1 MFEDLKD
8 SKNAKS
14 YFPWCHELLSY
25 HILCVGGLESP
36 GSVRSLKKYLAFYG
50 KLVWIRV
57 FPNLQAPGGFAHVI
71 LDRPESYHQLFSKSI
86 HCFEGMNLRIKMWRK
101 PSDGSSYDAKIN
113 ERKVFIK
120 NLASFITEK
129 HLFEYFE
136 RFGEIEAIEIPSS
149 GIFEPARKIGYIT
162 FQKKQ
167 TAELVLQRPNHIIRK
182 NKVKCRQYCP
192 DKKDIDWQSSITIPN
207 VPPVKNE
214 GVQSRGISDLPNIN
228 LYKVFKRGKKK
239 FINMQASP
247 EAHDCSSDS
256 VSIASLKDLD
266 KLSPL
271 STTNSIQTHF
281 SKKVPNIDTVLIA
294 ETQNNPLTDDSKP
307 LSQKQF
313 VSDCRTDLN
322 YLRRPLF
329 VHYYTVIDK
338 Y

>member
-167 TAELVLQRPNHIIRK
+167 TAELVLQKPNHTLRK

-207 VPPVKNE
+207 VPPVNSE

-239 FINMQASP
+239 FINMQISS
-247 EAHDCSSDS
+247 EEHQSSSDS
-256 VSIASLKDLD
+256 ISIASIEDSEKA
-266 KLSPL
+266 SPL
-271 STTNSIQTHF
+271 STTNSIQTF
-281 SKKVPNIDTVLIA
+281 LPNKVEPIHACKIDEI
-294 ETQNNPLTDDSKP
+294 QNNPLTDGFEQWNQFQS
-307 LSQKQF
+307 LSIDGINF
-313 VSDCRTDLN
+313 N
-322 YLRRPLF
+322 YMRRPVF
-329 VHYYTVIDK
+329 VPYYTIIEK
-338 Y
+338 F